1 MPVPVYLMLK
11 FIADFNHFTNIT
23 TQIMGKKVADQIV
36 EMLVQNNVKRIYAVT
51 GDSLNELN
59 DAVRRSGK
67 IKWIHVRHEEVGA
80 YAAAAE
86 AELDGLACCA
96 GSCGPGHVHL
106 INGLYDAHRSG
117 VPLIAIASTINTP
130 EFGTDYFQSTNTTRL
145 FDDCSCYNEIATT
158 AEQAPRML
166 QTAIQHA
173 LHQKGVAVFGLPGDV
188 SELPAVESITSMH
201 NYRNSPVVRPNNIE
215 LSQLAMLLNASP
227 KVTIF
232 TGTGADDAH
241 DEVIALAG
249 LLKAPIGYS
258 FRGKMGMQ
266 YDNPYEVGMTGLLG
280 LPSAYHAMHEAD
292 VVLLLGTDF
301 PYSAFM
307 PTDKKIIQIDL
318 KPERLGRRAKL
329 EMGLCGNIKDTV
341 EALLPLIAEKQDDSF
356 LMAQLAIY
364 EKVKENL
371 NIYVDDQGEKNKIS
385 PEYVAHTI
393 DKLAAN
399 DAIFTVD
406 TGMCCVWGARYLHG
420 TGKRKLLGSFNH
432 GSMANAMPM
441 AIGAALSNP
450 DKQVIAL
457 CGDGGLS
464 MLLGDLAT
472 IHQYKLPIKLIVFNN
487 RSLGMVKLEME
498 VAGLPD
504 NETDMVNPD
513 FALVAAA
520 MGFRGI
526 TVDEPKELE
535 PALREA
541 FASHGPVLVNVM
553 TNPDSLAMPP
563 KIEWKQMAG
572 YATTMSKLILGG
584 KMDEVLDTVKAN
596 YKHLKEVL

>member
-1 MPVPVYLMLK
+1 
-11 FIADFNHFTNIT
+11 
-23 TQIMGKKVADQIV
+23 MGKKVADQIV
-36 EMLVQNNVKRIYAVT
+36 EMLVENNVKRIYAVT

-59 DAVRRSGK
+59 DAVRRNGK
-67 IKWIHVRHEEVGA
+67 IQWIHVRHEEVGA

-117 VPLIAIASTINTP
+117 VPLLAIASTINTP
-130 EFGTDYFQSTNTTRL
+130 EYGTDYFQSTNTTRL
-145 FDDCSCYNEIATT
+145 FDDCSCYNEIAST
-158 AEQAPRML
+158 AVQAPRML
-166 QTAIQHA
+166 QSAIQHA
-173 LHQKGVAVFGLPGDV
+173 LHHKGVAVFGLPGDV
-188 SELPAVESITSMH
+188 SSLDAEESPTAMH
-201 NYRNSPVVRPNNIE
+201 NYRNNPMIRPNDEEMNHLAAILNIY
-215 LSQLAMLLNASP
+215 P

-232 TGTGADDAH
+232 CGTGADEAH
-241 DEVIALAG
+241 DAVIELAG
-249 LLKAPIGYS
+249 ALKAPIGYS

-292 VVLLLGTDF
+292 VILLLGTDF
-301 PYSAFM
+301 PYAAFM
-307 PTDKKIIQIDL
+307 PTDKKIIQIDI

-329 EMGLCGNIKDTV
+329 ELGLCGNIKDTV
-341 EALLPLIAEKQDDSF
+341 EALLPLITIKEDDSF
-356 LMAQLAIY
+356 LMAQLTLY
-364 EKVKENL
+364 EKVKDNL
-371 NIYVDDQGEKNKIS
+371 NIYVKDRGEKNKIS
-385 PEYVAHTI
+385 PEYVTDI
-393 DKLAAN
+393 INELATD

-406 TGMCCVWGARYLHG
+406 TGMCCVWGARYLHS

-441 AIGAALSNP
+441 AIGAALSHP
-450 DKQVIAL
+450 DQQVIAL

-472 IHQYKLPIKLIVFNN
+472 IYQYKLPIKLVVFNN

-498 VAGLPD
+498 VAGLQD
-504 NETDMVNPD
+504 NQTDMVNPD
-513 FALVAAA
+513 FALIATA

-526 TVDEPKELE
+526 TITEPDDVEASLK
-535 PALREA
+535 EA
-541 FASHGPVLVNVM
+541 FDTLGPVLINVF

-563 KIEWKQMAG
+563 KIEFDQIKG

-584 KMDEVLDTVKAN
+584 KMDDVLDTIKSN